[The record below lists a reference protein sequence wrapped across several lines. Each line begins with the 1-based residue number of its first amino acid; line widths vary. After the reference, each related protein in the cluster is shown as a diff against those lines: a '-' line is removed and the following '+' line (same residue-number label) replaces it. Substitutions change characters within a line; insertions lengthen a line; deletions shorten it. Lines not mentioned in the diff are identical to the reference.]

1 MRVFVTASLLALAL
15 SAIAQQDQFQWRI
28 AAHAGIDRSL
38 SDIES
43 SYSDVN
49 WERSRTLGLELSKSL
64 GYGVSLGLGVERA
77 QLSGYD
83 VLTGRQ
89 DRALNFKSELNTAQ
103 LELAFR
109 MDNGKLLKYDARF
122 APFITLGVGMGT
134 YDVFG
139 DLYSASGSRYY
150 YWDDG
155 TIRDQAEGG
164 SNAGAANVISTDGD
178 FETRLT
184 DLATENN
191 KPKDQNFVFIP
202 ARIGLKWRICDRMAA
217 ELYYG
222 FNWTFTDWIDDVHDA
237 YPAGAEG
244 ELAYISN
251 PTGRT
256 GQRGDMATDD
266 KYQSI
271 GINLA
276 YYFGRRSTSYR
287 MRPVY
292 VDDRSLPPPPP
303 KPVAAPKPAP
313 KAVPPASAK
322 TVSINVEHI
331 TVGSL
336 TVDTLVVGTLVQ
348 RGRSSSDSTA
358 EYSIRKAKLDSIMAA
373 DTLRPVLL
381 KSTVRDSMQ
390 AFEPD
395 SMRTIMP
402 DSMRSALPKAAVL
415 TTRDTVVR
423 IPVDSLRN
431 DTVNPLDKLKQIET
445 DTVKLGDIEHDPQHA
460 DKDSLVKVPKPTVI
474 TNDLQ
479 AVPMPG
485 KDSVRVDTVY
495 RTVPDSLREGG
506 MKLAPAATQ
515 MTTTVAAPAPV
526 IVHDTVRVTEKQ
538 VVPGRVDTV
547 YIDRPGTSTR
557 SEQQP
562 TMIVQQP
569 AAPQQQVQTS
579 DRTVPVPVPVIVTN
593 KETVREVVQDPA
605 LQDSL
610 RKMQV
615 ENDRLRNVADSLQS
629 RKPGSPN
636 ALPPGIRAGDYAGIL
651 TGLQADRIATLERY
665 IEVMDNAANAGET
678 DSLKQRIAEMDKEM
692 QALRASRTASKDTAI
707 SPAIP
712 GMKETLLDTVAF
724 ASGSSSV
731 GNKARLQLMKTGKRL
746 AAAKVERV
754 LVTGQTDKSGNAA
767 LNQKL
772 SQQRAD
778 AVKRVLVEAGV
789 PVDAITAKGLGE
801 KLAQHVYDESER
813 VVVVQAVM
821 P

>member
-184 DLATENN
+184 DLATEDN

-222 FNWTFTDWIDDVHDA
+222 FNWAFTDWIDDVHDA
-237 YPAGAEG
+237 YPARAEG

-336 TVDTLVVGTLVQ
+336 TVDTLG
-348 RGRSSSDSTA
+348 RGHTR
-358 EYSIRKAKLDSIMAA
+358 AA
-373 DTLRPVLL
+373 W
-381 KSTVRDSMQ
+381 
-390 AFEPD
+390 
-395 SMRTIMP
+395 
-402 DSMRSALPKAAVL
+402 
-415 TTRDTVVR
+415 
-423 IPVDSLRN
+423 
-431 DTVNPLDKLKQIET
+431 QI
-445 DTVKLGDIEHDPQHA
+445 
-460 DKDSLVKVPKPTVI
+460 
-474 TNDLQ
+474 
-479 AVPMPG
+479 
-485 KDSVRVDTVY
+485 
-495 RTVPDSLREGG
+495 
-506 MKLAPAATQ
+506 
-515 MTTTVAAPAPV
+515 
-526 IVHDTVRVTEKQ
+526 
-538 VVPGRVDTV
+538 
-547 YIDRPGTSTR
+547 
-557 SEQQP
+557 
-562 TMIVQQP
+562 QP
-569 AAPQQQVQTS
+569 ATP
-579 DRTVPVPVPVIVTN
+579 P
-593 KETVREVVQDPA
+593 
-605 LQDSL
+605 
-610 RKMQV
+610 
-615 ENDRLRNVADSLQS
+615 RNTPSGRRS
-629 RKPGSPN
+629 W
-636 ALPPGIRAGDYAGIL
+636 
-651 TGLQADRIATLERY
+651 
-665 IEVMDNAANAGET
+665 
-678 DSLKQRIAEMDKEM
+678 
-692 QALRASRTASKDTAI
+692 TASWLRIRCAP
-707 SPAIP
+707 S
-712 GMKETLLDTVAF
+712 L
-724 ASGSSSV
+724 
-731 GNKARLQLMKTGKRL
+731 
-746 AAAKVERV
+746 
-754 LVTGQTDKSGNAA
+754 
-767 LNQKL
+767 
-772 SQQRAD
+772 
-778 AVKRVLVEAGV
+778 
-789 PVDAITAKGLGE
+789 
-801 KLAQHVYDESER
+801 
-813 VVVVQAVM
+813 
-821 P
+821 